1 MIIGKANGCVPQFE
15 SRAYIAENAT
25 VVGDVKLGE
34 DSSVWYGAVIRGDGG
49 PIRIGKRVAV
59 EDNVTI
65 HDATTLGN
73 DILVGH
79 NAVLHACT
87 VGDRCVLGMHCTILD
102 GAVIGNDCM
111 IGANALIT
119 HNTVIPDGSI
129 VMGVPAKVTGRT
141 GESFG
146 KMIANGPKKYVGMA
160 REQLLMVEGTSGPV
174 KE

>member
-1 MIIGKANGCVPQFE
+1 MIIGKANGCRPQFDGDV
-15 SRAYIAENAT
+15 YIAENAA
-25 VVGDVKLGE
+25 VIGDVRLE
-34 DSSVWYGAVIRGDGG
+34 DESSVWYGAVIRGDGG

-65 HDATTLGN
+65 HDETTLGN

-111 IGANALIT
+111 IGAHALIT
-119 HNTVIPDGSI
+119 HGTVIPDGSV

-141 GESFG
+141 GEAFS
-146 KMIANGPKKYVGMA
+146 KMISNSPKKYVRKA
-160 REQLLMVEGTSGPV
+160 QEQLTLYRE
-174 KE
+174 K